1 MEMTIVNLVGP
12 SVDGARGLPTTSD
25 GARRTRVFRDVAGG
39 VPVFGGFGRPTGTD
53 ASPTPDPILDVTFA
67 PTS

>member
-1 MEMTIVNLVGP
+1 
-12 SVDGARGLPTTSD
+12 
-25 GARRTRVFRDVAGG
+25 VFRDVAGG